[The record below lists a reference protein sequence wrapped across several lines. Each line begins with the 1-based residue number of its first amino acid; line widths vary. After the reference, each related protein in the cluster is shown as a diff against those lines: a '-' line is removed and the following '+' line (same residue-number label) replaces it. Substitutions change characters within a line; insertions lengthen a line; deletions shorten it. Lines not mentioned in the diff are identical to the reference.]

1 MRKYIEQNIRITLY
15 SSHGLRDCASF
26 LTQPKKNLSSNSIDL
41 QLFLAVSG
49 ALFLPVRAVVMASQR
64 GLDLDAVSLWDITI
78 MALLL
83 EGSCA
88 KSGCGCYSPN

>member
-1 MRKYIEQNIRITLY
+1 MVCVIAHPISHNLRRI
-15 SSHGLRDCASF
+15 SPVR
-26 LTQPKKNLSSNSIDL
+26 NSIDL

-78 MALLL
+78 MTLLQEEFC
-83 EGSCA
+83 EGPA
-88 KSGCGCYSPN
+88 KMRLLFHSELKSREPFSI